1 MFDHLHGLLCSRK
14 FACGRSATRIVRLVS
29 LIVLMF
35 LTVPVVALITG
46 CRNNASF
53 DPASAG
59 TFFPLHRGSS
69 WTYRIVDKNLA
80 TNQIVTDRVIG
91 AGHIDALKTAGEAV
105 SESDNMN
112 GGGRESTFLYVME
125 DGYLTRVSS
134 VGVPAWA
141 SYERRFLPQF
151 LKPGLTWTNSFFP
164 FGRLPAAFYV
174 MQKHRTFL
182 EAGDIVVPAGRF
194 SGCIRIET
202 DAVYGPPRK
211 DGVLHLKYVDWYAPN
226 VGLVKTRVLKRRWF
240 SDAEVARLDLVTFAD
255 SSTSDATRLSNDAP
269 APNPMVQ
276 KESFHRALR

>member
-1 MFDHLHGLLCSRK
+1 MFNHFHGLLCPRK
-14 FACGRSATRIVRLVS
+14 SARKRFATRAIRAFS
-29 LIVLMF
+29 LFVL
-35 LTVPVVALITG
+35 ALSTAPLMG

-69 WTYRIVDKNLA
+69 WTYRIVDKNQA
-80 TNQIVTDRVIG
+80 INETVTDRVIG
-91 AGHIDALKTAGEAV
+91 AGHIDALKAAGEAV
-105 SESDNMN
+105 SESANVH
-112 GGGRESTFLYVME
+112 GGDRKSTFLYVME

-134 VGVPAWA
+134 VGVPSWA

-151 LKPGLTWTNSFFP
+151 LKPGLTWTNSLFP
-164 FGRLPAAFYV
+164 FGRFPLAFYIT
-174 MQKHRTFL
+174 QTHRTFL
-182 EAGDIVVPAGRF
+182 EAGDVVVPAGRF

-226 VGLVKTRVLKRRWF
+226 VGLVKTRVLKSRWL
-240 SDAEVARLDLVTFAD
+240 SESEVARLELLTFED
-255 SSTSDATRLSNDAP
+255 SSISGAIRLSNAAS

-276 KESFHRALR
+276 KESLHHALR

>member
-1 MFDHLHGLLCSRK
+1 MFNHFLGSLCSRK
-14 FACGRSATRIVRLVS
+14 SACERSATRTIRAVS
-29 LIVLMF
+29 LFVLA
-35 LTVPVVALITG
+35 LSTAPVIAPIMG

-69 WTYRIVDKNLA
+69 WSYRIIDKNQA
-80 TNQIVTDRVIG
+80 INEIVTDRALG
-91 AGHIDALKTAGEAV
+91 AGHIDTLKAAGEAV
-105 SESDNMN
+105 SESANIN
-112 GGGRESTFLYVME
+112 GGKSTFLYVME

-151 LKPGLTWTNSFFP
+151 LKPGLTWTNTLFP
-164 FGRLPAAFYV
+164 FGRFPLAFHIT
-174 MQKHRTFL
+174 QTHRTFL
-182 EAGDIVVPAGRF
+182 EAGDVVVPAGRF
-194 SGCIRIET
+194 SGCVRIET

-226 VGLVKTRVLKRRWF
+226 VGLVKTRVLKSRWF
-240 SDAEVARLDLVTFAD
+240 SESEVARLELLTFAD
-255 SSTSDATRLSNDAP
+255 SSTGGATRLSNAAS
-269 APNPMVQ
+269 APNPTVQ

>member
-1 MFDHLHGLLCSRK
+1 MFDHFHGLLCSSK
-14 FACGRSATRIVRLVS
+14 SACGRSARRTWAVS
-29 LIVLMF
+29 LF
-35 LTVPVVALITG
+35 LLAFSATPLVG

-69 WTYRIVDKNLA
+69 WTYRIVDKNQA
-80 TNQIVTDRVIG
+80 VDEIVKDRALG
-91 AGHIDALKTAGEAV
+91 AGHIDTLKAAGQAV
-105 SESDNMN
+105 SESADIK
-112 GGGRESTFLYVME
+112 GGDRKSTFLYVME

-141 SYERRFLPQF
+141 SYEIRCLPQF
-151 LKPGLTWTNSFFP
+151 LKPGLTWTNTLFP
-164 FGRLPAAFYV
+164 FGRFPLAFYIT
-174 MQKHRTFL
+174 QTHRTFL
-182 EAGDIVVPAGRF
+182 EAGDVVVPAGRF

-226 VGLVKTRVLKRRWF
+226 VGLVKTRVLKSRWL
-240 SDAEVARLDLVTFAD
+240 SESEVARLELLTFAD
-255 SSTSDATRLSNDAP
+255 SSTGGATRLSNAAS

-276 KESFHRALR
+276 KESFH